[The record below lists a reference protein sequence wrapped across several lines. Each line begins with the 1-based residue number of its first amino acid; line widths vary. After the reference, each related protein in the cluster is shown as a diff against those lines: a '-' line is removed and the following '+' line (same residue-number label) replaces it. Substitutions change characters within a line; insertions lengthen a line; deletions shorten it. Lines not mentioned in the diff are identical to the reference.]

1 LSMLA
6 RLSQV
11 IFLTAV
17 TSLSFFIFFSKL
29 PHSPKI
35 LVKESV
41 LNISAPRV
49 ETRTILYYTPWWPDH
64 ASPGSWDLGEGSSP
78 FAHCPEKNCV
88 ITSNRSLLPS
98 VAQFDAL
105 LFHSWNLFHRPGM
118 TIPKL
123 RSLHQRYILFSLEP
137 ASHCAYLT
145 PWEEKVLANF
155 FNDTFTFRTD
165 SSISC
170 PYGRVIRL
178 PSKTTGSQNI
188 KELAQA
194 AFLERKDRTRS
205 VLWIASH
212 CWTDSKREVFV
223 KQLNNFIPVTVVGK
237 CAKLLGQTSSNE
249 DDLGKFYFYLAFEN
263 SICKDYVTEKFFRG
277 LQAPVVPVVL
287 GGANYSAIAPNHSF
301 IHVDDFASPEQ
312 LAIYLNQLIS
322 EPEEYLKYFW
332 WKPHFQVLADVDPV
346 TSHLLP
352 STFPCNLCSHLHQ
365 AASSPP
371 SMVSSLE
378 KDWRKAAACQ
388 ETFSYHC
395 NRDRE
400 AWFPGRNQTASR
412 LKERGK
418 ELVVELQEIAS

>member
-1 LSMLA
+1 MSMLA

-49 ETRTILYYTPWWPDH
+49 ETRTILYYTTWWPDH

-105 LFHSWNLFHRPGM
+105 LFHSWNLFHRAGM

-155 FNDTFTFRTD
+155 FNDTFTFRL
-165 SSISC
+165 
-170 PYGRVIRL
+170 V
-178 PSKTTGSQNI
+178 
-188 KELAQA
+188 A
-194 AFLERKDRTRS
+194 RT
-205 VLWIASH
+205 L
-212 CWTDSKREVFV
+212 
-223 KQLNNFIPVTVVGK
+223 
-237 CAKLLGQTSSNE
+237 
-249 DDLGKFYFYLAFEN
+249 
-263 SICKDYVTEKFFRG
+263 
-277 LQAPVVPVVL
+277 
-287 GGANYSAIAPNHSF
+287 
-301 IHVDDFASPEQ
+301 
-312 LAIYLNQLIS
+312 
-322 EPEEYLKYFW
+322 
-332 WKPHFQVLADVDPV
+332 
-346 TSHLLP
+346 
-352 STFPCNLCSHLHQ
+352 
-365 AASSPP
+365 
-371 SMVSSLE
+371 
-378 KDWRKAAACQ
+378 
-388 ETFSYHC
+388 
-395 NRDRE
+395 
-400 AWFPGRNQTASR
+400 
-412 LKERGK
+412 
-418 ELVVELQEIAS
+418 